1 MARERDLEPA
11 AERGAVHGGDHGFQ
25 GALDQVEHLVEAGLP
40 RRLAELG
47 DVGAGDEGAPGAGD
61 DDGADRR
68 VSDRLGDAVTQPLAH
83 VLAQCVDGRVVDG
96 EHGDAAAA
104 IEIDGRGDGCHVA
117 PLSARFAAQSYL
129 QSGHPGPLDSEPAG
143 S

>member
-1 MARERDLEPA
+1 
-11 AERGAVHGGDHGFQ
+11 

-68 VSDRLGDAVTQPLAH
+68 VGDRLGDAVTQPLAH
-83 VLAQCVDGRVVDG
+83 VLAQRVDGRVVDG
-96 EHGDAAAA
+96 EHVDATAA
-104 IEIDGRGDGCHVA
+104 IEIDVRVYGFHVS
-117 PLSARFAAQSYL
+117 PLSERFAAQSYL
-129 QSGHPGPLDSEPAG
+129 
-143 S
+143 